1 MLKRRL
7 AVLLM
12 IVLAGLVVAAQ
23 AHSGE
28 SAQLVGRWNFDVYLN
43 DKKVGNHFFEVT
55 EVDGMKRVESE
66 ADFKYKILF
75 IPAYSYEHRNSERWD
90 DNCLVRFEARTNAN
104 GQRMQA
110 RGEMDGNG
118 FKVAGKDGLVDLPE
132 CVMTFAYW
140 NPKFLEQ
147 QKLLNPQSGEYLDVE
162 VERLEPA
169 TLSVRGQTVS
179 ANRYRVIAD
188 KMDLTVWYSGDNE
201 WLALESVAKGGNVIR
216 YELS

>member
-1 MLKRRL
+1 MKRRL
-7 AVLLM
+7 TVLL
-12 IVLAGLVVAAQ
+12 IIALAGIVVAAQ
-23 AHSGE
+23 ARSDE
-28 SAQLVGRWNFDVYLN
+28 ASQLVGRWDFDVYLN
-43 DKKVGNHFFEVT
+43 NKKVGKHYFEVT

-75 IPAYSYEHRNSERWD
+75 IPAYRYEHRNSERWA
-90 DNCLVRFEARTNAN
+90 DNCLVRFEAKTNAN
-104 GQRMQA
+104 GKRMKA
-110 RGEMDGNG
+110 RGELDGAG

-132 CVMTFAYW
+132 CVMSFAYW

-162 VERLEPA
+162 VEQLEPA
-169 TLSVRGQTVS
+169 TLTVRGQTMS

-188 KMDLTVWYSGDNE
+188 KMNLTVWYADDNK
-201 WLALESVAKGGNVIR
+201 WVALESVAKGGRIIR

>member
-1 MLKRRL
+1 MKRRI
-7 AVLLM
+7 AVFVM
-12 IVLAGLVVAAQ
+12 ILLAGLVIAAQ
-23 AHSGE
+23 AQSAE
-28 SAQLVGRWNFDVYLN
+28 SDELVGRWDFNVYLN
-43 DKKVGNHFFEVT
+43 DKKVGKHLFEVT

-66 ADFKYKILF
+66 ANFKYKILF
-75 IPAYSYEHRNSERWD
+75 IPAYRYEHTNSERWA

-104 GQRMQA
+104 GKRMQA
-110 RGEMDGNG
+110 RGQKNDAG

-132 CVMTFAYW
+132 CIMTFAYW

-162 VERLEPA
+162 IEQLEA
-169 TLSVRGQTVS
+169 AALTVRGKTVT

-188 KMDLTVWYSGDNE
+188 KMNLTVWYSDDNQ

>member
-1 MLKRRL
+1 MERGLT
-7 AVLLM
+7 VLL
-12 IVLAGLVVAAQ
+12 IIALAGIVVAAQ
-23 AHSGE
+23 ARSDE
-28 SAQLVGRWNFDVYLN
+28 ASQLVGRWDFDVYLN
-43 DKKVGNHFFEVT
+43 NKKVGKHYFEVT

-75 IPAYSYEHRNSERWD
+75 IPAYRYEHRNSERWA
-90 DNCLVRFEARTNAN
+90 DNCLVRFEAKTNAN
-104 GQRMQA
+104 GKRMKA
-110 RGEMDGNG
+110 RGELDGAG

-132 CVMTFAYW
+132 CVMSFAYW

-162 VERLEPA
+162 VEQLEPA
-169 TLSVRGQTVS
+169 TLTVRGQTMS

-188 KMDLTVWYSGDNE
+188 KMNLTVWYADDNK
-201 WLALESVAKGGNVIR
+201 WVALESVAKGGRIIR